1 MDMAGAHIEKVDLC
15 PPLSEQRLEG
25 YPVPPQLTPAP
36 LPLPNAG
43 SKGDKTSA
51 ADGFTMKSSGARELT
66 YKLMFISS
74 SCEVRLGRVGGEC
87 GAPPT

>member
-1 MDMAGAHIEKVDLC
+1 MPWATQAYPC
-15 PPLSEQRLEG
+15 PS
-25 YPVPPQLTPAP
+25 
-36 LPLPNAG
+36 PLPNAG

-74 SCEVRLGRVGGEC
+74 SCEVRLGSVSRRGE
-87 GAPPT
+87 GPPACKAQ